1 MSSFLSRVTSGVAPK
16 PVRFAV
22 HGHPGSGKTL
32 LASGAPGCIFQTVE
46 DGMGL
51 IDAAQLPAP
60 SSFSEAIAQIGE
72 LISEDHEYRS
82 LVVDA
87 IDGIEPLIFR
97 EICEAGG
104 KESIADFGFNKGY
117 VQADSYWVRY
127 FKALDELR
135 AQRSMHIVVISH
147 SAAVH
152 YDDPTTGTYVRWEPN
167 LHKRTVPLL
176 TKWAD
181 VIGFLDLE
189 KTVVD
194 RGDADKNRAV
204 RTAMASGSRFL
215 NLTET
220 GSFIAK
226 NRFGLKPQLEIPLE
240 NGWSVFGDALKAA
253 YEKAAGT
260 TNQKK
265 QEAA

>member
-181 VIGFLDLE
+181 LIGFLAPMRSARDE
-189 KTVVD
+189 
-194 RGDADKNRAV
+194 GDDTKNRTV
-204 RTAMASGSRFL
+204 RVATNSRQRFL
-215 NLTET
+215 HVSDD
-220 GSFIAK
+220 GRYIAK
-226 NRFGLKPQLEIPLE
+226 NRFGLTEPIEIPQTD
-240 NGWSVFGDALKAA
+240 GWSALSQAVAA
-253 YEKAAGT
+253 QFAEAKGT
-260 TNQKK
+260 TKK
-265 QEAA
+265 EQAA